1 MQLDFWKLLKEI
13 DMAKIQYNEL
23 IKSMSMF
30 FLDENVDKR
39 FIRERNNFT
48 NLADEMREINHRQG
62 LEEYIR
68 KNDNSIENLLIILG
82 ISGEYFKRIT
92 SLFRLQRGMEFRTEW
107 SLSTFRKFILTDYEM
122 MEKTLSLFL
131 EADSNKELSAHIPKY
146 RLSMF
151 RITPSVMGRLG
162 NPDVLRLLFAKDL
175 DTPFNNAMTS
185 TKTKALEDILQKIC
199 KSLGYTLEKPFNVDV
214 NGNNTRTIPVN
225 YAIIKQDDNL
235 PAFYINF
242 SLNLTTSNG
251 QTVFKNKVKNL
262 RDYIINH
269 NPNGIQIAII
279 DGAGWVG
286 RQNDLQD
293 IWDYSN
299 FILNLANL
307 HELNNIII

>member
-1 MQLDFWKLLKEI
+1 
-13 DMAKIQYNEL
+13 
-23 IKSMSMF
+23 MF
-30 FLDENVDKR
+30 FLDEDVDKR
-39 FIRERNNFT
+39 FIHLRNNFSY
-48 NLADEMREINHRQG
+48 LADDMHEINHRKG
-62 LEEYIR
+62 LESYIH
-68 KNDNSIENLLIILG
+68 NHDNSIENLLIVLG

-107 SLSTFRKFILTDYEM
+107 SLSAFRKFILTDKDM

-131 EADSNKELSAHIPKY
+131 EADSNPELSAHIPKY

-151 RITPSVMGRLG
+151 RITPSVMGRLS

-185 TKTKALEDILQKIC
+185 SKTKALEDVLQNIC
-199 KSLGYTLEKPFNVDV
+199 QCRGYKLEKPFNVDV

-225 YAIIKQDDNL
+225 YAIIKQGEKL

-251 QTVFKNKVKNL
+251 QTIFKNKVKNL
-262 RDYIINH
+262 RDYIINY
-269 NPNGIQIAII
+269 NPNANQITIV

-307 HELNNIII
+307 AELHNIII

>member
-1 MQLDFWKLLKEI
+1 
-13 DMAKIQYNEL
+13 MAKIQYNEL
-23 IKSMSMF
+23 LKSMSMF
-30 FLDENVDKR
+30 FLDEDVDKR
-39 FIRERNNFT
+39 FIRERNNFS
-48 NLADEMREINHRQG
+48 NLADEMREINHHKG
-62 LEEYIR
+62 LETYIR
-68 KNDNSIENLLIILG
+68 KNDNSIENLLIVLG

-107 SLSTFRKFILTDYEM
+107 SLSTFRKFILTDNDM

-131 EADSNKELSAHIPKY
+131 EADSNQELCTYIPKY

-151 RITPSVMGRLG
+151 RITPSVMGRLS
-162 NPDVLRLLFAKDL
+162 NSDVLRLLFAKEL

-185 TKTKALEDILQKIC
+185 TKTKALEDILQNIC
-199 KSLGYTLEKPFNVDV
+199 RSLGYKFQKTFNVDV

-225 YAIIKQDDNL
+225 YAIIKPGEDL
-235 PAFYINF
+235 PSFYINL

-251 QTVFKNKVKNL
+251 QTIFKNKVKNL

-269 NPNGIQIAII
+269 NPNAKQITII

-307 HELNNIII
+307 NELNNIII